1 MKHKK
6 KQEFTSRHKE
16 TSERFSRIKNTL
28 FSTPIYL
35 CPERALLV
43 TEHFKK
49 FDNADEP
56 MLIRKA
62 KAFRYLMQNKSAKIF
77 DDELIAGNFGAHR
90 KSALIQP
97 ELAGVFMCEDILW
110 INKRK
115 TTPFK
120 MSWADRFKV
129 IFKVIPFWMFRNMP
143 LRALMPGL
151 KNMLRYLIE
160 QLNATYYLINEAG
173 GIGHFL
179 PNYEKIIN
187 LGVKGY
193 LEGAERKDGDFY
205 EAARI
210 ACEGIIDFSSRL
222 ALEAEQ
228 QAKIEDS
235 YRADELR
242 EIARICRK
250 VPNEPAE
257 TFHEAI
263 QSLWLSHMGVCLEG
277 LNSAV
282 SFGRI
287 DQYLYPFYEKDIKN
301 GRTTPEKAK
310 ELLLCFS
317 AKTTEHVFLLSERSS
332 KYHGGFLVA
341 QAAIVGGIDRQGNDS
356 VNDLSYLF
364 LDVMEESGLR
374 EPNYQVRISK
384 KTSDAFI
391 DRAVEVAL
399 KGLGVPAFF
408 NDEVTISA
416 LERHGYPLEDA
427 RDYGIVGCVEPSI
440 QGKSFL
446 STDASLFNLPICL
459 ELALNKGKRLN
470 DRKRIG
476 AATIDA
482 ESITDMDHVMTVFK
496 EQVVYMVDRL
506 IKDIQI
512 IEKGNRDFHPTPFSS
527 MLVDGCLESGIDVTA
542 GGAQFNG
549 SGIQGVGVAD
559 TADSLAA
566 IDTVLMQNRD
576 CS

>member
-6 KQEFTSRHKE
+6 KQEFTSWHKE

-35 CPERALLV
+35 CPERALLI
-43 TEHFKK
+43 TEYFKK

-193 LEGAERKDGDFY
+193 LEGAERKDGDLY

-210 ACEGIIDFSSRL
+210 ACEGIVDFSRHL
-222 ALEAEQ
+222 AMEAEQ
-228 QAKIEDS
+228 RATSEDS
-235 YRADELR
+235 PRADELR

-250 VPNEPAE
+250 VPNKPAE
-257 TFHEAI
+257 TFYEAV

-287 DQYLYPFYEKDIKN
+287 DSIFI
-301 GRTTPEKAK
+301 R
-310 ELLLCFS
+310 F
-317 AKTTEHVFLLSERSS
+317 
-332 KYHGGFLVA
+332 
-341 QAAIVGGIDRQGNDS
+341 
-356 VNDLSYLF
+356 
-364 LDVMEESGLR
+364 M
-374 EPNYQVRISK
+374 K
-384 KTSDAFI
+384 KT
-391 DRAVEVAL
+391 
-399 KGLGVPAFF
+399 
-408 NDEVTISA
+408 
-416 LERHGYPLEDA
+416 
-427 RDYGIVGCVEPSI
+427 
-440 QGKSFL
+440 
-446 STDASLFNLPICL
+446 
-459 ELALNKGKRLN
+459 
-470 DRKRIG
+470 
-476 AATIDA
+476 
-482 ESITDMDHVMTVFK
+482 
-496 EQVVYMVDRL
+496 
-506 IKDIQI
+506 
-512 IEKGNRDFHPTPFSS
+512 
-527 MLVDGCLESGIDVTA
+527 
-542 GGAQFNG
+542 
-549 SGIQGVGVAD
+549 
-559 TADSLAA
+559 
-566 IDTVLMQNRD
+566 
-576 CS
+576 